1 VDEKSKE
8 LVREPSILHFK
19 KNKTE
24 AGGSL
29 ILKIFKELELEV
41 L

>member
-1 VDEKSKE
+1 MKKQKKKK
-8 LVREPSILHFK
+8 VREPSILYFFLK
-19 KNKTE
+19 IIE

-29 ILKIFKELELEV
+29 ILKIFKELELKV